1 MPRDHRHHS
10 RELALLQTF
19 LDAGRVFLWRE
30 DTYRVLQDG
39 EHTLVHTVMVLRIP
53 EGGWFG
59 YPASHDIIGWSDIM
73 EFAADLLGFFRNDYP
88 ISG

>member
-30 DTYRVLQDG
+30 DTYRVLQDE
-39 EHTLVHTVMVLRIP
+39 EHALVHLVMC
-53 EGGWFG
+53 
-59 YPASHDIIGWSDIM
+59 
-73 EFAADLLGFFRNDYP
+73 
-88 ISG
+88 